1 MIVTLSKL
9 LPYTKIALQEFK
21 GVKTKYSSW
30 VEIFDNEF
38 EHSKFTN
45 YKEGCESIKVPKITM
60 RIPLDQFEGVDE
72 EDPDEW

>member
-1 MIVTLSKL
+1 MVATLSKL
-9 LPYTKIALQEFK
+9 LPYTKVALQEFK
-21 GVKTKYSSW
+21 GVKAKYADW
-30 VEIFDNEF
+30 AEIFDKEF
-38 EHSKFTN
+38 ESSKFSS